1 LLEKVTSLS
10 NPKIVSQANPEI
22 NTQLPK
28 PSAAHLTVAIV
39 LILQSLVLWVIL
51 GFAGYAVITGNVGS
65 LLSGVSLV
73 LVVLLGTIWVSNIA
87 YGVIRLRP
95 SAHTPAMVIQL
106 LIASIGAASFGG
118 EFGSLPIGWL
128 ALLPAAVAF
137 FLLFSKGLRAEFG
150 KN

>member
-1 LLEKVTSLS
+1 M
-10 NPKIVSQANPEI
+10 
-22 NTQLPK
+22 PK
-28 PSAAHLTVAIV
+28 PSAAHLIVAIV

-51 GFAGYAVITGNVGS
+51 GYSGYAVITGNVGS
-65 LLSGVSLV
+65 LLSGLSLV
-73 LVVLLGTIWVSNIA
+73 VVVLLGTVWVSNIA

-128 ALLPAAVAF
+128 ALLPAAISF
-137 FLLFSKGLRAEFG
+137 FLLFSRSLRAEFG